1 VEGSVVQPLFSCRVT
16 RAESSHFIRR
26 ITDGVI
32 AENQGKARGTGELRV
47 ALFPSKHPRV
57 RIPSPALTAKIKR
70 NWPPIGGRLR
80 LKVTYPLSKDSPAHA
95 SPIHVSASVEPT
107 LVCATAA
114 TMVTPRRESHYSES
128 ALSSAMQRSI
138 CHMQPPAASIFVQ
151 GRRIMREGHFIREL
165 PRRHLA

>member
-1 VEGSVVQPLFSCRVT
+1 MTGGGSGGNCAPRDKLDKTLCSSNHRWRRRENLRKSKGCERSESRPIPKQGFAGSNPVT
-16 RAESSHFIRR
+16 RSSSLKQVHPASLGRP
-26 ITDGVI
+26 DG
-32 AENQGKARGTGELRV
+32 
-47 ALFPSKHPRV
+47 
-57 RIPSPALTAKIKR
+57 
-70 NWPPIGGRLR
+70 

-107 LVCATAA
+107 LACATAA

-128 ALSSAMQRSI
+128 SLSSALQRSI

-165 PRRHLA
+165 PRPHLA